1 MHDPQ
6 YKTLVI
12 RFSSVGDIV
21 LSSPLVRALRQ
32 RRPQSQVD
40 FLVKEAYADLVRH
53 SPHLTNILSF
63 PNHGGIKDLL
73 KLRREL
79 RRRGYD
85 AILDIHG
92 SLRSRILTFGLRG
105 VQRINKRVIARTILV
120 RFKRDIYSLFGGAPG
135 IAERYLETLP
145 ATGTGADGIELELHL
160 PPTSLEKAQ
169 VVLAASGIAQNAGA
183 IGICPSARHFTKIW
197 PEERFASVAASLARR
212 WAVPVILFGA
222 REDRERC
229 SRIALM
235 IAQAAPGVIT
245 ADVSGVCTLL
255 ESAALMDCCSVIVT
269 NDSGLMHIAA
279 ARKKPV
285 VAIFGSTVRQFG
297 FFPVGT
303 RHRVVEHPKLSC
315 RPCSHIGRPTCPRGH
330 FRCMLDL
337 SPERVLESVTEL
349 VGRDQPPVS
358 ASSPIS

>member
-32 RRPQSQVD
+32 RHPQTQVE

-53 SPHLTNILSF
+53 SPHLSDVLVF
-63 PNHGGIKDLL
+63 PNNGGIKDLL

-79 RRRGYD
+79 RRRRYN

-92 SLRSRILTFGLRG
+92 SLRSRFLTFGLRG
-105 VQRINKRVIARTILV
+105 VRRVNKRVIARTILV
-120 RFKRDIYSLFGGAPG
+120 RCKRDVYSLFGGAPSV
-135 IAERYLETLP
+135 AERYLETSP
-145 ATGTGADGIELELHL
+145 VGGDGEIELELFL
-160 PPTSLEKAQ
+160 PPVALEKARAL
-169 VVLAASGIAQNAGA
+169 LAASGIALGAGA

-197 PEERFASVAASLARR
+197 PEERFASVAISLVQQWGA
-212 WAVPVILFGA
+212 PVILFGGP
-222 REDRERC
+222 EDRERC
-229 SRIALM
+229 RRISAM
-235 IAQAAPGVIT
+235 IAQASPRIPI
-245 ADVSGVCTLL
+245 ADVSGTCTLL
-255 ESAALMDCCSVIVT
+255 ESAALMDYCRIVIT
-269 NDSGLMHIAA
+269 NDSGLMHIAS
-279 ARKKPV
+279 ARKRPV

-303 RHRVVEHPKLSC
+303 RHRVVEHPGLSC
-315 RPCSHIGRPTCPRGH
+315 RPCSHIGRSECPRGH

-337 SPERVLESVTEL
+337 SPQRVLESVTEL
-349 VGRDQPPVS
+349 VGRDLPPVS